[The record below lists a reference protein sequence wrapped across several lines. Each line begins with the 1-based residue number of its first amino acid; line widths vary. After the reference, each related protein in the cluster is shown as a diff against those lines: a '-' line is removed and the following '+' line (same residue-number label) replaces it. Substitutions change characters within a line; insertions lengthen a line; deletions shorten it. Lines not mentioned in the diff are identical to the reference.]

1 MTVLCYHAVDPS
13 WSAPI
18 SVHPLLFERHA
29 GWLARRRRVVPL
41 EVMVGSGEGRRDVSL
56 TFDDGFASVLDHAVP
71 VLSRY
76 GLPATMF
83 VVAGTL
89 VDGGRPVDWLDRP
102 PTTGP
107 PPTLDRDQLLELRDA
122 GVRVGSHGASHADLT
137 GLSDDA
143 CERDLRES
151 REILEDALRQPVPF
165 LAYPRGRHDARVR
178 RLAQRAGYTHA
189 FALPERREPAGPYAW
204 PRVGV
209 FGANGVSALRIK
221 TSPGYLSVRSRLRP
235 GSRAASP
242 APVAPRR

>member
-1 MTVLCYHAVDPS
+1 MTILCYHAVDPG

-29 GWLARRRRVVPL
+29 RWLARRRRVVPL
-41 EVMVGSGEGRRDVSL
+41 ESIVASGDGRRDVAL
-56 TFDDGFASVLDHAVP
+56 TFDDGFTSVLHHAVP

-76 GLPATMF
+76 RLPATMF

-107 PPTLDRDQLLELRDA
+107 PETLDREQLLELREA
-122 GVRVGSHGASHADLT
+122 GVRIGSHGSSHADLT
-137 GLSDDA
+137 GLGEDG

-151 REILEDALRQPVPF
+151 REILEDVLREPVPF

-178 RLAQRAGYTHA
+178 RLAEQAGFTHA
-189 FALPERREPAGPYAW
+189 FALPDRREAAGPYAW
-204 PRVGV
+204 PRVGIY
-209 FGANGVSALRIK
+209 GSNGVGTLRIK

-235 GSRAASP
+235 GSPTAPP